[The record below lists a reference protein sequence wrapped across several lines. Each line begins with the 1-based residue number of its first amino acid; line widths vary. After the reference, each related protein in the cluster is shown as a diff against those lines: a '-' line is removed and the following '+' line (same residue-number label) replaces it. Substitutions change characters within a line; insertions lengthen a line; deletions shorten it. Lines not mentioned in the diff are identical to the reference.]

1 MYVENYIHSLRTEI
15 LELVSRSL
23 SPVAT
28 HYGYSDVPLETNIRW
43 RPLVMIIGSYS
54 SGKSTMINEF
64 IGAKIQETGQAPTD
78 DSFTVITYGESEDT
92 DNSQIQLVEERDGNA
107 LMNDPEFPFVTL
119 KKHGQRF
126 ASHFRLKKINSPFL
140 KDIAIIDTPGMLDSI
155 SEQDRGYNYQ
165 EVIGEFAQMADLIM
179 VLFDPHKA
187 GTVREVHKVLR
198 ETLPVKTSEDRIL
211 FVLNR
216 MDECTSL
223 LDMLRVYGT
232 LCWNLSQI
240 TGRKDIPMIYLTYS
254 GSARADSPQNEALSF
269 LNQLDYQREVL
280 KKAIL
285 EAPRHRL
292 DHLAT
297 FLETHGEQLSH
308 FLEALFVYRQKF
320 AAFRLRYGLLGLL
333 ISLAISA
340 PGVFRLAAFFPFLH
354 IPQILWGALG
364 FSTLILYLI
373 WLTTAQKMLETK
385 FYETGIAQLDKLTT
399 METQTRRDVWKNIR
413 ETVKKY
419 LEKTR
424 GNYSLFKVREDFH
437 KIRKAYS
444 KGASEV
450 RQALSELAT
459 LKEEDFMSADG
470 TGVNLPERRLTMP
483 QTEDEDV
490 YGI

>member
-1 MYVENYIHSLRTEI
+1 MYVENYINSLRTEI
-15 LELVSRSL
+15 VELVSRSL
-23 SPVAT
+23 SPVAMR
-28 HYGYSDVPLETNIRW
+28 YGYSDVSLETNIRW

-78 DSFTVITYGESEDT
+78 DSFTVITYGESEDV
-92 DNSQIQLVEERDGNA
+92 DNSKIQVIEERDGSA
-107 LMNDPEFPFVTL
+107 LLNDPEFPFGTL

-126 ASHFRLKKINSPFL
+126 AAHFRLKKINSPFL

-198 ETLPVKTSEDRIL
+198 ETLPVRTSEDRLL

-216 MDECTSL
+216 MDECSSL
-223 LDMLRVYGT
+223 IDMLRVYGT

-254 GSARADSPQNEALSF
+254 GTAKAAHQPKESLSF
-269 LNQLDYQREVL
+269 LSQLDNQREIL

-292 DHLAT
+292 DHLAS

-308 FLEALFVYRQKF
+308 FLEALFSYRQKF
-320 AAFRLRYGLLGLL
+320 AEFRLRYALLGILV
-333 ISLAISA
+333 SLMISA
-340 PGVFRLAAFFPFLH
+340 PGVFRLAAVLPFLTV
-354 IPQILWGALG
+354 PQILWGAMG
-364 FSTLILYLI
+364 FSIVMLYLI
-373 WLTTAQKMLETK
+373 WLTTAQKKLESDFFQK
-385 FYETGIAQLDKLTT
+385 RIAKLDELTSL
-399 METQTRRDVWKNIR
+399 ETQTRRDTWKNIR
-413 ETVKKY
+413 EMVKKY
-419 LEKTR
+419 LEKTK
-424 GNYSLFKVREDFH
+424 GDFSLFKVREDFH
-437 KIRKAYS
+437 AVRKVYN

-450 RQALSELAT
+450 RQALSELAS
-459 LKEEDFMSADG
+459 LREEDFIAMNEAG
-470 TGVNLPERRLTMP
+470 IHLPEKKLSQP
-483 QTEDEDV
+483 AEENEGV
-490 YGI
+490 WEI